1 MRVTIVKYD
10 GKIMSEKI
18 HKIEANHISKTF
30 PGVKALVDVSVYL
43 NKGELLSIV
52 GENGAGKSTLMK
64 ILAGVYTKDE
74 GLGEIYI
81 DGNLVDIRI
90 PRDALDHGISII
102 HQELSVAPDIT
113 VAENIYMG
121 REPLKNGVFID
132 RKKLI
137 ADTRAVL
144 KEIDA
149 PFKATDYPRTLSIAE
164 QQVLEIAK
172 AISQKSDVII
182 MDEPTA
188 SLSETEME
196 HLFALIGRLKA
207 KGISIIYIS
216 HRLKEVV
223 ELSDRVVVLRDGEH
237 VATMEKEEINEKD
250 MVAHMV
256 GRDLTEY
263 YGELDLKPS
272 DEKVLTVKNLA
283 DGHFVNNVSFDL
295 CKGEILGLAGLVG
308 AGRSEI
314 AKLIFGVDKKISGE
328 VYLNGKEI
336 DGSDPINS
344 ISNGI
349 SYLTEDRKGL
359 GLFLDMSSA
368 DNISLNVLNQISR
381 KGFLK
386 GNSSRRFSR
395 DYIKNLNIK
404 VASPS
409 TSARSLSGGNQQ
421 KLLISRMISTS
432 PKVLILD
439 EPTRGV
445 DVGAKSEIYKIIER
459 LVESGEMSVV
469 VISSELPEIIGL
481 ATRVL
486 VVRDGTIVH
495 QIKDKESITQ
505 ENIMA
510 YAAGMKSPDYEY
522 EDDLSKV

>member
-1 MRVTIVKYD
+1 MS
-10 GKIMSEKI
+10 KIT

-30 PGVKALVDVSVYL
+30 PGVKALIDVSVFL
-43 NKGELLSIV
+43 DKGELLSIV

-74 GLGEIYI
+74 GMGEI
-81 DGNLVDIRI
+81 LVDGQPVDIKI

-102 HQELSVAPDIT
+102 HQELSVATDIT

-121 REPLKNGVFID
+121 REPLVGGIFVD
-132 RKKLI
+132 RHKLF
-137 ADTRAVL
+137 ADTAKVL
-144 KEIDA
+144 KEIEA
-149 PFKATDYPRTLSIAE
+149 PFKATDYPKTLSIAE

-172 AISQKSDVII
+172 AISQNSDVII

-196 HLFALIGRLKA
+196 HLFNLIHRLKA
-207 KGISIIYIS
+207 RGISIIYIS

-223 ELSDRVVVLRDGEH
+223 ELSDRVVVLRDGAH
-237 VATMEKEEINEKD
+237 VATMEKDEINEKD

-256 GRDLTEY
+256 GRSLTEY
-263 YGELDLKPS
+263 YGELELVPSSENVMEVRDL
-272 DEKVLTVKNLA
+272 N

-295 CKGEILGLAGLVG
+295 KKGEILGFAGLVG

-314 AKLIFGVDKKISGE
+314 AKMIFGIDKKTSGE
-328 VYLNGKEI
+328 IKLEGKTLNI
-336 DGSDPINS
+336 NDPIVA

-349 SYLTEDRKGL
+349 SYLTEDRKSL

-368 DNISLNVLNQISR
+368 DNISLNMLRKISSG
-381 KGFLK
+381 GFIS
-386 GNSSRRFSR
+386 GNSSRRFSK
-395 DYIKNLNIK
+395 DYINNLKIRL
-404 VASPS
+404 ASPE
-409 TSARSLSGGNQQ
+409 TKARELSGGNQQ

-432 PKVLILD
+432 PKVLIMD

-459 LVESGEMSVV
+459 LVESGEMSVIM
-469 VISSELPEIIGL
+469 ISSELPELIGL
-481 ATRVL
+481 STRVL
-486 VVRDGTIVH
+486 VIRDGTIVH
-495 QIKDKESITQ
+495 EIDDKKDITQ

-510 YAAGMKSPDYEY
+510 YAAGMTAPDYKY
-522 EDDLSKV
+522 QDKLTNV

>member
-1 MRVTIVKYD
+1 
-10 GKIMSEKI
+10 MSEKI

-30 PGVKALVDVSVYL
+30 PGVKALIDVSVFL

-74 GLGEIYI
+74 GLGEILI
-81 DGNLVDIRI
+81 DGETVDIKV
-90 PRDALDHGISII
+90 PRDALDRGISII

-121 REPLKNGVFID
+121 REPLKNGIFIN

-137 ADTRAVL
+137 EDTDAVL
-144 KEIDA
+144 SEIGA
-149 PFKATDYPRTLSIAE
+149 PFRATDYPRNLSIAE

-172 AISQKSDVII
+172 AVSQNSDVII

-196 HLFALIGRLKA
+196 HLFDLIGRLKD
-207 KGISIIYIS
+207 KDISIIYIS

-237 VATMEKEEINEKD
+237 VATMEKEDINEKD

-256 GRDLTEY
+256 GRNLTDY
-263 YGELDLKPS
+263 YGELELKPTA
-272 DEKVLTVKNLA
+272 EKVLTVKDLS

-314 AKLIFGVDKKISGE
+314 AKLIFGVDKKTTGE
-328 VYLNGKEI
+328 IYLNGKQV
-336 DGSDPINS
+336 DDSNPIHS

-349 SYLTEDRKGL
+349 SYLTEDRKGM

-368 DNISLNVLNQISR
+368 DNISLNVLNQIS
-381 KGFLK
+381 KVGFLR
-386 GNSSRRFSR
+386 GNSSRRFSK
-395 DYIKNLNIK
+395 DYIKNLNIRL
-404 VASPS
+404 ASPA
-409 TSARSLSGGNQQ
+409 TKAGSLSGGNQQ

-459 LVESGEMSVV
+459 LVESGEMSVI
-469 VISSELPEIIGL
+469 VISSELPELIAL
-481 ATRVL
+481 STRVL

-495 QIKDKESITQ
+495 QIKEKKSITQ

-510 YAAGMKSPDYEY
+510 YAAGMKSPDYKHE
-522 EDDLSKV
+522 EDLAEV